1 VTAYA
6 DTSFLVSLYVQDSFS
21 ARAQAWLSAHP
32 ANLPLTEFGRSE
44 LRNAINRL
52 VFTKAL
58 TQTEADAAW
67 QTVETDIA
75 QGRIEPVSVAWPAIF
90 ARAEELSSKH
100 TAQLGARTLDVLHVA
115 AAVELGVSEFVG
127 FDSRQGE
134 LAEAANLVWQI
145 PP

>member
-1 VTAYA
+1 MTAYA

-32 ANLPLTEFGRSE
+32 ANLPLTDFGRSE
-44 LRNAINRL
+44 LRNAIARL

-67 QTVETDIA
+67 RTVETDIA
-75 QGRIEPVSVAWPAIF
+75 QGRLEPVSIAWPATF
-90 ARAEELSSKH
+90 SRAEELISKH
-100 TAQLGARTLDVLHVA
+100 TAQLGVRTLDVLHVA
-115 AAVELGVSEFVG
+115 AAADLGVSEFVG

-134 LAEAANLVWQI
+134 LAKAAGLAWLL